1 MRLCGGEGAA
11 ARQVPTPVV
20 TFRHSETGEGEYQ
33 ASVNE
38 GDSLTVT
45 LKFNP
50 SLDKD
55 TSIRWL
61 MVHAN
66 GAQGIAGTGDFVY
79 GDRNS
84 DRDIALTAGASEAT
98 FTIQTIED
106 SELEGNET
114 FQVALC
120 GPPPRCE
127 WPSPPR
133 EPHPSRQRIMDQ
145 LEASKHYYQ
154 DVANGPVL
162 VVTIVDDDAE
172 EPEASSEEDS
182 RS

>member
-1 MRLCGGEGAA
+1 MR
-11 ARQVPTPVV
+11 
-20 TFRHSETGEGEYQ
+20 ET
-33 ASVNE
+33 VWR
-38 GDSLTVT
+38 LP
-45 LKFNP
+45 LKFTP

-61 MVHAN
+61 VVHAN

-84 DRDIALTAGASEAT
+84 DRDIALAAGASEAT

-154 DVANGPVL
+154 GC
-162 VVTIVDDDAE
+162 
-172 EPEASSEEDS
+172 S
-182 RS
+182 